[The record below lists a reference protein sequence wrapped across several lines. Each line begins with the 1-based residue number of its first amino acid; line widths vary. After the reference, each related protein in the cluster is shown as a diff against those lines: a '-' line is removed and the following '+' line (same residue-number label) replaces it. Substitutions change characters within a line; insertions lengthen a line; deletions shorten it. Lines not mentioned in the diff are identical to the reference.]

1 MKTQINTK
9 SGHNVV
15 NPVGQRPA
23 GARAHAA
30 KATEHR
36 YERRKI
42 HERLR
47 RLDWLLN
54 AEDEI
59 FA

>member
-1 MKTQINTK
+1 MKTHINAK
-9 SGHNVV
+9 SGHHAP
-15 NPVGQRPA
+15 NPTGERAIGVS
-23 GARAHAA
+23 AHAA
-30 KATEHR
+30 KTFEHR

>member
-1 MKTQINTK
+1 MKTPINAR
-9 SGHNVV
+9 SVHN
-15 NPVGQRPA
+15 PASPSGQRPA
-23 GARAHAA
+23 AARPHAA
-30 KATEHR
+30 KASEHR

-47 RLDWLLN
+47 RQDWLLN